1 MNRFA
6 FSFILL
12 TLSFHSACNSQFPAD
27 PPLDEQIGAMLMV
40 GFRGFEVADNSH
52 IVRDIRDYHLG
63 GVILFDYDVP
73 ASSSDRNI
81 QSADQ
86 VRRLNRQLQELA
98 GGSLMIA
105 VDQEGGRVARLKEVR
120 GFPKTL
126 SAQALGSTGS
136 TEQTMKQAVEQGA
149 LLHDLGFTINFA
161 PVVDVNTNPENPVIG
176 RLERSYSTSPQLV
189 TEHAKATLDAFHR
202 HGVTGVIKHFPGHGS
217 AWNDSHVGM
226 ADVTDTWEPIE
237 LKPYK
242 DLIASG
248 SVKAIMTAHVFNE
261 NLDPDFPATLSPKVI
276 QEMLRDSMGFD
287 GLVFS
292 DDMQMDAVREFY
304 GLETTIRQAI
314 LARVDVLVFANNS
327 VYDPNIVPKAVA
339 IIKKLVED
347 GVITKERIHESWVR
361 IQKQIEE
368 QGNFSGM

>member
-1 MNRFA
+1 MQLIYLIL
-6 FSFILL
+6 FSASLIFSSCTKEQI
-12 TLSFHSACNSQFPAD
+12 SD
-27 PPLDEQIGAMLMV
+27 PGLEKKIGAMLMV
-40 GFRGFEVADNSH
+40 GFRGFEVADTSH
-52 IVRDIRDYHLG
+52 IVRDIREYHLG

-73 ASSSDRNI
+73 ARSSDRNI
-81 QSADQ
+81 NSADQ

-98 GGSLMIA
+98 GGKLMIA
-105 VDQEGGRVARLKEVR
+105 VDQEGGRVARLKEIR
-120 GFPKTL
+120 GFPGTL
-126 SAQALGSTGS
+126 SAQVLGSTGS
-136 TEQTMKQAVEQGA
+136 TGQTMKQADDQGA
-149 LLHDLGFTINFA
+149 LLHDLGFTVNFA

-176 RLERSYSTSPQLV
+176 RLERSYSPSPQLV
-189 TEHAKATLDAFHR
+189 TEHAKATLDAFHS

-226 ADVTDTWEPIE
+226 ADVTDTWDPIE
-237 LKPYK
+237 LKPYE
-242 DLIASG
+242 DLIAYG

-261 NLDPDFPATLSPKVI
+261 NLDPDYPATLSPKVI

-292 DDMQMDAVREFY
+292 DDMQMDAVREYY
-304 GLETTIRQAI
+304 GLETAIRQSI
-314 LARVDVLVFANNS
+314 LAGVDVLVFANNS

-368 QGNFSGM
+368 QGTFSGM

>member
-1 MNRFA
+1 MNRFTA
-6 FSFILL
+6 SFIVLFFSFH
-12 TLSFHSACNSQFPAD
+12 LSCNSQPNVE
-27 PPLDEQIGAMLMV
+27 PTLDQQIGAMLMV
-40 GFRGFEVADNSH
+40 GFRGFEVADTSH
-52 IVRDIRDYHLG
+52 IVRDIREYHVG

-73 ASSSDRNI
+73 RRSTDRNI
-81 QSADQ
+81 NSAEQ

-126 SAQALGSTGS
+126 SAQALGSMGNTD
-136 TEQTMKQAVEQGA
+136 QTLNQANEQGA

-176 RLERSYSTSPQLV
+176 RLERSYSPLPQIV
-189 TEHAKATLDAFHR
+189 TEHAKATLDAFQS

-226 ADVTDTWEPIE
+226 ADVTDTWDPIE
-237 LKPYK
+237 LQPYK

-248 SVKAIMTAHVFNE
+248 TVKAIMTAHVFNE
-261 NLDPDFPATLSPKVI
+261 NLDPDYPATLSPAVI
-276 QEMLRDSMGFD
+276 QGMLRDSLGFD
-287 GLVFS
+287 GLIFS

-304 GLETTIRQAI
+304 GLETAIRQAI
-314 LARVDVLVFANNS
+314 LAGVDVLVFANNS
-327 VYDPNIVPKAVA
+327 VYDPNIVPKTVA

-368 QGNFSGM
+368 QGTFSGM